1 MFKALAPLKTQSY
14 NFWVKRGGR
23 IFFPLQFVWPYSFDG
38 VCLAELLNDWNECE
52 DYFTATSEGSLLLEN
67 HVNPLVKGFECNLSL
82 GCS

>member
-14 NFWVKRGGR
+14 NFWVEREGH
-23 IFFPLQFVWPYSFDG
+23 IFFPLQFVRQYSLAG

-52 DYFTATSEGSLLLEN
+52 EHFTATSGGSLLEN
-67 HVNPLVKGFECNLSL
+67 HINPLVKGLECNLSL